1 MKLVTLGE
9 LCEMSS
15 GGTPLRSEARYYT
28 NGTIPWVKIGDIE
41 NAEDGVINRTEES
54 ITEEGLAAINDR
66 AFAPGTVLF
75 AMYGSVGKVA
85 VAGIPLSTNQA
96 ILGIRPDLS
105 RLDAGYLVH
114 WLKSRQHEWEHQA
127 RGVALKNLSAGIV
140 KQQKIP
146 LPPLPT
152 QRRIA
157 AVLDKAQALVA
168 NDRQTLAL
176 YDQLAKSLF
185 LELFGDPVRNER
197 GWEVVKLGDVVT
209 DVVGGESVG
218 GDERPLEKGEWAVLK
233 ISAVTRGV
241 FDATEYK
248 VADLAQ
254 LKRAPVIPK
263 RGDLLF
269 SRANT
274 REMVGATCVV
284 NQDCTNLFL
293 PDKLWR
299 LDMDPAATNAWY
311 LHHLLHHG
319 AFRAST
325 LGSLATGTSGSML
338 NISKAKLLGMSIPLP
353 PYKVQQRFADGI
365 EAMNTQRAQAEQSLR
380 QSEGLF
386 GSLLQG
392 AFTKG

>member
-176 YDQLAKSLF
+176 YDQLSKSLF
-185 LELFGDPVRNER
+185 LEMFGDPVRNER
-197 GWEVVKLGDVVT
+197 GWTYRNLSTYTDRIVVGHVGPTSHGYAEEGVPYLRTLNVRVNEVDLSDLNHITETFHGKLRKSVIHEGDVLISRVGVNRGMAAPVPKELEGANCGNII
-209 DVVGGESVG
+209 VVARSSKLHPLFLSHYLNMTFGKGSSFGYSVG
-218 GDERPLEKGEWAVLK
+218 
-233 ISAVTRGV
+233 SAQG
-241 FDATEYK
+241 
-248 VADLAQ
+248 
-254 LKRAPVIPK
+254 
-263 RGDLLF
+263 
-269 SRANT
+269 
-274 REMVGATCVV
+274 VV
-284 NQDCTNLFL
+284 NTANVKKWPIIDVPPAEQELFARKMK
-293 PDKLWR
+293 DV
-299 LDMDPAATNAWY
+299 
-311 LHHLLHHG
+311 H
-319 AFRAST
+319 
-325 LGSLATGTSGSML
+325 
-338 NISKAKLLGMSIPLP
+338 
-353 PYKVQQRFADGI
+353 
-365 EAMNTQRAQAEQSLR
+365 TQRAQAEQSLR

-386 GSLLQG
+386 GSLLQS
-392 AFTKG
+392 AFAGGLG